1 MDCLFCKIIEGSIP
15 SCTIYEDEVVKV
27 FLDINPNTNGHC
39 LIIPKKHI
47 VTIDEVNS
55 ELMNHILMVIK
66 KIHSL
71 LKEKLNVEGL
81 TIVQNNDLGQEVK
94 HLHFHL
100 IPRYKDDD
108 WKTVYN
114 QNIIKNV
121 TEIQKEII
129 G

>member
-1 MDCLFCKIIEGSIP
+1 M
-15 SCTIYEDEVVKV
+15 
-27 FLDINPNTNGHC
+27 
-39 LIIPKKHI
+39 
-47 VTIDEVNS
+47 TIDEVDS

-71 LKEKLNVEGL
+71 LKEKLNIEGL